1 MFVSYRRTEG
11 ARLTVGRAIIGDV
24 AMRVD
29 TGHCPR
35 DRCQFYRLLSF
46 DLPRRVVRDVH
57 GGIATSTGQC
67 RHPFAC
73 KWLTSSHP
81 RVLAGATSD
90 DVGAAVHIWLRFVD
104 VTGIE
109 SRENLV
115 TVSICQN
122 AGAID
127 VFLGT

>member
-1 MFVSYRRTEG
+1 GTHSTLRFPVQRTFPLT
-11 ARLTVGRAIIGDV
+11 AKRLELR
-24 AMRVD
+24 
-29 TGHCPR
+29 
-35 DRCQFYRLLSF
+35 
-46 DLPRRVVRDVH
+46 VRDVH
-57 GGIATSTGQC
+57 RGIATSTGQC

-73 KWLTSSHP
+73 KWLTPTDP

-90 DVGAAVHIWLRFVD
+90 DVVAAVHIWLGFVD

-115 TVSICQN
+115 TVSVCQN

-127 VFLGT
+127 VFLGA